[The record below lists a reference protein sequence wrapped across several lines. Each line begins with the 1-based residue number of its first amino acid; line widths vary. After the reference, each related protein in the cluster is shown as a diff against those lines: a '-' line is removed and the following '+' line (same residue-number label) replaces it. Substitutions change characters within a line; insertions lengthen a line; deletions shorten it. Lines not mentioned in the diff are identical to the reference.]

1 MWRTNRSLPE
11 RGRIGVFNRSYYEE
25 VLVVKVHPE
34 YLTSQKLV
42 DQNHETIW
50 DGRYQS
56 IRQQEEHL
64 ARNGTVI
71 LKFWLNVSRD
81 EQRKRFLKRLDEPQ
95 KNWKFSSGD
104 IRERGFWDDYMR
116 AFETALSETSHSWAP
131 WYAIPADNKPYMRL
145 CVAEIV
151 MQAMESLELHYPKVD
166 AKERGRFDEMRK
178 ILTKEKRK

>member
-1 MWRTNRSLPE
+1 MPPY
-11 RGRIGVFNRSYYEE
+11 GRIGIFNRSYYEE

-34 YLTSQKLV
+34 YLDSQKLV

-104 IRERGFWDDYMR
+104 LKERKLWDKYQECYQDVLNR
-116 AFETALSETSHSWAP
+116 TSNDKAP
-131 WYAIPADNKPYMRL
+131 WYIVPADDKATARL
-145 CVAEIV
+145 IVATTI
-151 MQAMESLELHYPKVD
+151 LETLQQHKDIQEP
-166 AKERGRFDEMRK
+166 ELDEE
-178 ILTKEKRK
+178 TKSRLEEFKTQLENE